1 MLGFSSFASAPF
13 AATGSGAIINQ
24 KASFIGEAI
33 VNANGNVVWITQAN
47 MLGKAILKAD
57 STIAGSGW
65 VRQNPDTPEWDMTQ
79 SQDWNQIK

>member
-1 MLGFSSFASAPF
+1 MLGFSPFASAPF
-13 AATGSGAIINQ
+13 ASTGSGAIVNQ

-47 MLGKAILKAD
+47 ILGEAILKAD
-57 STIAGSGW
+57 STITGSGW